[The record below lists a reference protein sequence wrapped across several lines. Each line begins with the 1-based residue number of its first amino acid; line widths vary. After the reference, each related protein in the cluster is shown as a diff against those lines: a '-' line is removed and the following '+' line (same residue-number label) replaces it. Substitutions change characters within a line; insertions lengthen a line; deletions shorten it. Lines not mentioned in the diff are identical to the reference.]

1 MRLRKNDIMRAA
13 TDANKKQ
20 GDRHM
25 NHFRRIPTMLAAT
38 ACLGAPA
45 FAQDQDKLTIGL
57 LVTLS
62 GPSAVLGEM
71 ARDGFLLAAEEI
83 GRIGGLETE
92 IIVVDDELKPDIATN
107 RARELVQRNG
117 ADIVVGPIFSNI
129 MGAVAKPVTD
139 AGAVLIS
146 PNAGPST
153 FAGAECH
160 PNVFATSYQNDQ
172 MHEVMGA
179 YAKAQGF
186 DNVFLLAPNY
196 QAGKDALAGFR
207 HSYDGGVADEIF
219 TQLGQL
225 DYSAELAQIAAMQP
239 DAVFAFMPGGMGVNL
254 VRQYRQAGLEAIP
267 FLSAFTVDE
276 STLPAQQDAALG
288 FLGGSNWAPD
298 LDTPENR
305 EFVQAYEEKYGQVPA
320 VYAMQAYD
328 AARLIDGAVRQAGG
342 AADREA
348 LLEAL
353 KQAPFTSVRGNFSFG
368 PNNFPVQDFYLTQVV
383 QREDGKYATSIVERI
398 FEDYQDSYVGDCP
411 MD

>member
-1 MRLRKNDIMRAA
+1 MS
-13 TDANKKQ
+13 
-20 GDRHM
+20 
-25 NHFRRIPTMLAAT
+25 HFRRTPALLAAT
-38 ACLGAPA
+38 TCLAGPVA
-45 FAQDQDKLTIGL
+45 AQEGDTLTIGL

-83 GRIGGLETE
+83 GEIGGLKTQ
-92 IIVVDDELKPDIATN
+92 IIVVDDELKPDVATN
-107 RARELVQRNG
+107 KARELVQRNG

-139 AGAVLIS
+139 AGAILIS

-153 FAGAECH
+153 FAGTECH

-207 HSYDGGVADEIF
+207 HSYDGGVAGEIF

-254 VRQYRQAGLEAIP
+254 VRQYRQAGLETIP

-276 STLPAQQDAALG
+276 STLPAQQDAAID

-298 LDTPENR
+298 LDTPENKA
-305 EFVQAYEEKYGQVPA
+305 FVEAYEAKFNQVPA

-342 AADREA
+342 AADRDA
-348 LLEAL
+348 LLAAL
-353 KQAPFTSVRGNFSFG
+353 KEAPFTSVRGNFSFG
-368 PNNFPVQDFYLTQVV
+368 PNNFPIQDFYLTRVI
-383 QREDGKYATSIVERI
+383 QREDGKYATSIVEKI
-398 FEDYQDSYVGDCP
+398 FEDYQDSYVSDCA
-411 MD
+411 MN

>member
-1 MRLRKNDIMRAA
+1 MTQSRTILAL
-13 TDANKKQ
+13 
-20 GDRHM
+20 
-25 NHFRRIPTMLAAT
+25 LAAST
-38 ACLGAPA
+38 CLAGPA
-45 FAQDQDKLTIGL
+45 AAQDDDTLTIGL
-57 LVTLS
+57 LLTLS

-71 ARDGFLLAAEEI
+71 ARDGFQLAAEEI
-83 GRIGGLETE
+83 GDIGGMTTR
-92 IIVVDDELKPDIATN
+92 IIVVDDELKPDVATN
-107 RARELVQRNG
+107 KARELVQRNG

-129 MGAVAKPVTD
+129 MGAIAKPVVD
-139 AGAVLIS
+139 SGAILIS
-146 PNAGPST
+146 PNAGPSV

-160 PNVFATSYQNDQ
+160 RNIFATSYQNDQ

-179 YAKAQGF
+179 YAQAQGF

-207 HSYDGGVADEIF
+207 HSYEGGVAGEIF

-254 VRQYRQAGLEAIP
+254 VRQYRQAGLETIP

-276 STLPAQQDAALG
+276 STLPAQQDAAVG

-298 LDTPENR
+298 LDTPENKA
-305 EFVQAYEEKYGQVPA
+305 FVEAYEAKFNQVPA

-328 AARLIDGAVRQAGG
+328 AARLIDAAVREAGG
-342 AADREA
+342 LADRDA
-348 LLEAL
+348 LIAALE
-353 KQAPFTSVRGNFSFG
+353 QAPFTSVRGDFSFG
-368 PNNFPVQDFYLTQVV
+368 PNHFPIQDFYLTEVV
-383 QREDGKYATSIVERI
+383 KREDGKFATSIVEKI
-398 FEDYQDSYVGDCP
+398 FEDYQDSYVGDCQ

>member
-1 MRLRKNDIMRAA
+1 MS
-13 TDANKKQ
+13 
-20 GDRHM
+20 
-25 NHFRRIPTMLAAT
+25 HFRRIPALLAAT
-38 ACLGAPA
+38 TCLAGPVA
-45 FAQDQDKLTIGL
+45 AQEGDTLTIGL

-83 GRIGGLETE
+83 GEIGGMKTQ
-92 IIVVDDELKPDIATN
+92 IIVVDDELKPDVATN
-107 RARELVQRNG
+107 KARELVQRNG

-139 AGAVLIS
+139 AGAILIS

-153 FAGAECH
+153 FAGTECH

-207 HSYDGGVADEIF
+207 HSYDGGVAGEIF

-254 VRQYRQAGLEAIP
+254 VRQYRQAGLETIP

-276 STLPAQQDAALG
+276 STLPAQQDAAID

-298 LDTPENR
+298 LDTPENKA
-305 EFVQAYEEKYGQVPA
+305 FVEAYEAKFNQVPA

-342 AADREA
+342 AADRDA
-348 LLEAL
+348 LLAAL
-353 KQAPFTSVRGNFSFG
+353 KEAPFTSVRGNFSFG
-368 PNNFPVQDFYLTQVV
+368 PNNFPIQDFYLTRVI
-383 QREDGKYATSIVERI
+383 QREDGKYATSIVEKI
-398 FEDYQDSYVGDCP
+398 FEDYQDSYVSDCA
-411 MD
+411 MN

>member
-1 MRLRKNDIMRAA
+1 MS
-13 TDANKKQ
+13 
-20 GDRHM
+20 
-25 NHFRRIPTMLAAT
+25 HFRRIPALLAAT
-38 ACLGAPA
+38 TCLAGPVA
-45 FAQDQDKLTIGL
+45 AQEGDTLTIGL

-83 GRIGGLETE
+83 GEIGGMKTQ
-92 IIVVDDELKPDIATN
+92 IIVVDDELKPDVATN
-107 RARELVQRNG
+107 KARELVQRNG

-139 AGAVLIS
+139 AGAILIS

-153 FAGAECH
+153 FAGTECH

-207 HSYDGGVADEIF
+207 HSYDGGVAGEIF

-225 DYSAELAQIAAMQP
+225 AYSAELAQIAAMQP

-254 VRQYRQAGLEAIP
+254 VRQYRQAGLETIP

-276 STLPAQQDAALG
+276 STLPAQQDAAID

-298 LDTPENR
+298 LDTPENKA
-305 EFVQAYEEKYGQVPA
+305 FVEAYEAKFNQVPA

-342 AADREA
+342 AADRDA
-348 LLEAL
+348 LLAAL
-353 KQAPFTSVRGNFSFG
+353 KEAPFTSVRGNFSFG
-368 PNNFPVQDFYLTQVV
+368 PNNFPIQDFYLTRVI
-383 QREDGKYATSIVERI
+383 QREDGKYATSIVEKI
-398 FEDYQDSYVGDCP
+398 FEDYQDSYVSDCA
-411 MD
+411 MN